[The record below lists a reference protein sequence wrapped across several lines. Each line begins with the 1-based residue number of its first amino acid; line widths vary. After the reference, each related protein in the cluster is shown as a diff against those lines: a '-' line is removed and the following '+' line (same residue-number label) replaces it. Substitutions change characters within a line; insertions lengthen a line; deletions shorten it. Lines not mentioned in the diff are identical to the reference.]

1 MLVVDV
7 LVGAGSV
14 EAGTVLSVV
23 VISTAAVVDG
33 TGDGVVA
40 DASGSVV
47 GGDEV
52 RSPPQPTASSIAT
65 TAEAPHRRNTT
76 HLLLHCAISQPIATR
91 VPGHINTRPDR
102 DRHPDT
108 EGMAQ
113 GPGEDAQTA
122 GPGGA
127 ISTWW
132 WLISVCE
139 WMGECW

>member
-23 VISTAAVVDG
+23 AISAAAVVDG

-76 HLLLHCAISQPIATR
+76 HLLLYCAISQPIATR
-91 VPGHINTRPDR
+91 APCHINTRPDR
-102 DRHPDT
+102 DRYPD
-108 EGMAQ
+108 GRAHSDYAVAV
-113 GPGEDAQTA
+113 GDGDPGQYAGDAA
-122 GPGGA
+122 RARASRRGIIA
-127 ISTWW
+127 
-132 WLISVCE
+132 L
-139 WMGECW
+139 